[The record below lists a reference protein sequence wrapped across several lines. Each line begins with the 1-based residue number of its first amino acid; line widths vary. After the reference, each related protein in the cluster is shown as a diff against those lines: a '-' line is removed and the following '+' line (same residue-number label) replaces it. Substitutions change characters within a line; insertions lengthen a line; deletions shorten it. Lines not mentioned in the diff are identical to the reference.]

1 MHIAV
6 LRPTHGDLRLCLH
19 GQPGVCWGVK
29 NVSCHPPPHGR
40 DSTLLLRLACC
51 AVSASSPPPCPS
63 AAQSVHEHGG
73 YGSVG
78 YGYCWK
84 RSEAQKNLLRTHT
97 TAVSSRMLYKLAQEG
112 FK

>member
-1 MHIAV
+1 MALAPISNHFFATSTTTESTQHM
-6 LRPTHGDLRLCLH
+6 RHCR
-19 GQPGVCWGVK
+19 
-29 NVSCHPPPHGR
+29 VS
-40 DSTLLLRLACC
+40 LQA
-51 AVSASSPPPCPS
+51 
-63 AAQSVHEHGG
+63 VHEHGG
-73 YGSVG
+73 FGSAG

>member
-1 MHIAV
+1 MTA
-6 LRPTHGDLRLCLH
+6 
-19 GQPGVCWGVK
+19 
-29 NVSCHPPPHGR
+29 
-40 DSTLLLRLACC
+40 LLQA
-51 AVSASSPPPCPS
+51 
-63 AAQSVHEHGG
+63 VHEHGG

-112 FK
+112 FKYVMLLMGRAPV